1 MILRIYFWLCLIL
14 CISNISYMGCKGVE
28 KGGIV
33 GAEKG
38 AITGVE
44 AGAVDIQ
51 ILSRLEK
58 LQGDVDK
65 QNNAIVQMQ
74 STLHNSGTIKYGG
87 AGWVAIGGALM
98 TSLFLGFA
106 LLVVYMLFRS
116 RTNSLQLV
124 TSAVQESNPET
135 RKQVKESI
143 NYMTSNGG
151 PHGIKHKKALSKFV
165 KRNGLDAE

>member
-1 MILRIYFWLCLIL
+1 
-14 CISNISYMGCKGVE
+14 MGCKGVE

-51 ILSRLEK
+51 ILSRLQK